1 MLELDRIRV
10 KGKSQETR
18 IFTVV
23 PETDPET
30 LGHHQLLL
38 DDHYAG
44 RLLPADERFAALARK
59 LPTLAGYYGKLQKRT
74 RS

>member
-1 MLELDRIRV
+1 MVELDRIRL

-23 PETDPET
+23 PETDAET
-30 LGHHQLLL
+30 LGYHQLLL

-44 RLLPADERFAALARK
+44 RLQPGDERFAALARK
-59 LPTLAGYYGKLQKRT
+59 LPTLAGYYEKLRKRT
-74 RS
+74 SG